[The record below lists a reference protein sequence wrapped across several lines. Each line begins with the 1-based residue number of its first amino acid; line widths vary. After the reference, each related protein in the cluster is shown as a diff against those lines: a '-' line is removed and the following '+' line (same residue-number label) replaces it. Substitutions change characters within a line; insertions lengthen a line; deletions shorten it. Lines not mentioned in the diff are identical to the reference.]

1 MMKLDFSIGI
11 GQRQG
16 LTLTVQ
22 VQQAIKLLQMTNLEV
37 NEYIEENFAVNP
49 FVELKDKI
57 SRDKTSVAANTKPD
71 ATSTAKTLEDA
82 PFGSEKQKTKTE
94 IENQFETG
102 DSFKTRSTV
111 SKEQT
116 DFDPIQLIK
125 SHDKSLY
132 VHCGDYIER
141 LSLTIQE
148 RFVAYKFLEE
158 LEPTG
163 WVGVTVKE
171 LASQTSVD
179 TDIVESVLETL
190 QMIEPAGLFSRTLA
204 ECLKLQA
211 DDADLL
217 DDTLESILDNLH
229 LLGSGKFDLLKRRCG
244 CSDEDLAENLKIIK
258 SFNPKPGL
266 QFSSEVIN
274 IREPDLKITKNDDG
288 WLVTL
293 NKSTLPS
300 VAIDKTYAKAVRKT
314 KMDAEQKEFI
324 KEKIAEANWLK
335 NALQKRNDTMLR
347 VGAEIAKRQTEF
359 LEKGPSH
366 LQPMVLR
373 DVAEAVEMHES
384 TISRVT
390 TGSLMETPQGTLE
403 LKSFFSVGLQL
414 NDDQSSQSSAAVKFK
429 IKKMIENEKPRNPI
443 SDDEIVETLK
453 AGGINVARRTVA
465 KYRKVQNIPA
475 SFMRKRQSTLAG
487 IL

>member
-1 MMKLDFSIGI
+1 MKLDFSINM

-16 LTLTVQ
+16 LTLTAQ

-49 FVELKDKI
+49 FVELNDKI
-57 SRDKTSVAANTKPD
+57 AREKNTSASD
-71 ATSTAKTLEDA
+71 ARTETLSTAKTLEDT
-82 PFGSEKQKTKTE
+82 PFGTEKQKTKTE

-102 DSFKTRSTV
+102 DSFKTKSTV
-111 SKEQT
+111 SKEQS
-116 DFDPIQLIK
+116 DFDPVQLLK

-132 VHCGDYIER
+132 VHCGDYIE
-141 LSLTIQE
+141 SLGFTQQE
-148 RFVAYKFLEE
+148 QIVAYKFLEG

-163 WVGVTVKE
+163 WVDVTAKNV
-171 LASQTSVD
+171 AIQTLVD
-179 TDIVESVLETL
+179 LNVVEDVLDTL
-190 QMIEPAGLFSRTLA
+190 QMIEPAGLFARTLA

-211 DDADLL
+211 KDKALL
-217 DDTLESILDNLH
+217 DETLENILDNLH

-244 CSDEDLAENLKIIK
+244 CNDEELAEKLRVIK
-258 SFNPKPGL
+258 SFDPKPGL
-266 QFSSEVIN
+266 QFSSEAIN
-274 IREPDLKITKNDDG
+274 IREPDLKITKKDDG

-300 VAIDKTYAKAVRKT
+300 VVIDKTYAKTVRKS

-347 VGAEIAKRQTEF
+347 VGAEIAKRQTAF
-359 LEKGPSH
+359 LEKGPSYI
-366 LQPMVLR
+366 QPMILR
-373 DVAEAVEMHES
+373 DVAEAVDMHES

-403 LKSFFSVGLQL
+403 LKSFFSVSLQL

-429 IKKMIENEKPRNPI
+429 IRKLIENEQPQSPI

-453 AGGINVARRTVA
+453 SSGINVARRTVA

-475 SFMRKRQSTLAG
+475 SFMRKRQNTLSG
-487 IL
+487 ML

>member
-1 MMKLDFSIGI
+1 MKLDFSIGL

-16 LTLTVQ
+16 LTLTAQ

-37 NEYIEENFAVNP
+37 NEYIEENFAINP

-57 SRDKTSVAANTKPD
+57 SQDTSVAPSAARAEN
-71 ATSTAKTLEDA
+71 TSTAKSLEDT
-82 PFGSEKQKTKTE
+82 PFGSEKPKPKTE

-102 DSFKTRSTV
+102 DSFKTKSTV
-111 SKEQT
+111 ARENT
-116 DFDPIQLIK
+116 DFNPTELIK
-125 SHDKSLY
+125 SHGKSLY

-141 LSLTIQE
+141 LSLSVQE
-148 RFVAYKFLEE
+148 RLIANRFLEE
-158 LEPTG
+158 LAPTG
-163 WVGVTVKE
+163 WIDVTVDE
-171 LASQTSVD
+171 IANQTASGRQV
-179 TDIVESVLETL
+179 VEGVLETL
-190 QMIEPAGLFSRTLA
+190 QMIEPAGLFARTLA
-204 ECLKLQA
+204 ECLRLQA
-211 DDADLL
+211 EDSNLL
-217 DDTLESILDNLH
+217 DDKLDSILGNLH
-229 LLGSGKFDLLKRRCG
+229 LLGSGKFDLLKRRCD
-244 CSDEDLAENLKIIK
+244 CTDEELSKNLKKIQ

-266 QFSSEVIN
+266 QFSAETIN
-274 IREPDLKITKNDDG
+274 IRAPDLKITKNNDG

-293 NKSTLPS
+293 NNSTLPS
-300 VAIDKTYAKAVRKT
+300 IVIDKAYAKIVRKT
-314 KMDAEQKEFI
+314 KMNTEQKDFI

-359 LEKGPSH
+359 LEKGPNY

-403 LKSFFSVGLQL
+403 LKAFFSVSLQL
-414 NDDQSSQSSAAVKFK
+414 NDDNSSQSSAAVKFK
-429 IKKMIENEKPRNPI
+429 IKQIIENENSQNPI
-443 SDDEIVETLK
+443 SDDEIVEILK
-453 AGGINVARRTVA
+453 TTGINVARRTVA
-465 KYRKVQNIPA
+465 KYRKIQNIPA

-487 IL
+487 RL

>member
-1 MMKLDFSIGI
+1 MKLDFSISM

-16 LTLTVQ
+16 LMLTAQ

-49 FVELKDKI
+49 FVELNDKI
-57 SRDKTSVAANTKPD
+57 AREKKPSASD
-71 ATSTAKTLEDA
+71 ARAETLSTAKALEDT
-82 PFGSEKQKTKTE
+82 PFGTEKQKTKTE

-102 DSFKTRSTV
+102 DSFKTKSTV
-111 SKEQT
+111 SKEQS
-116 DFDPIQLIK
+116 DFDPVQLLK

-132 VHCGDYIER
+132 VYCGDYIE
-141 LSLTIQE
+141 SLGFTQQE
-148 RFVAYKFLEE
+148 QIVAYKFLEE

-163 WVGVTVKE
+163 WVDVTAKNV
-171 LASQTSVD
+171 AIQTSVD
-179 TDIVESVLETL
+179 LNVVEDVLDTL
-190 QMIEPAGLFSRTLA
+190 QMIEPAGLFARTLA

-211 DDADLL
+211 KDKALL
-217 DDTLESILDNLH
+217 DEMLESILDNLH

-244 CSDEDLAENLKIIK
+244 CNDEELAEKLRVIK
-258 SFNPKPGL
+258 SFDPKPGL
-266 QFSSEVIN
+266 QFSSEAIN
-274 IREPDLKITKNDDG
+274 IREPDLKITKRDDG

-300 VAIDKTYAKAVRKT
+300 VIIDKTYAKIVKKS

-347 VGAEIAKRQTEF
+347 VGAEIAKRQTAF
-359 LEKGPSH
+359 LEKGPSYI
-366 LQPMVLR
+366 QPMILR
-373 DVAEAVEMHES
+373 DVAEAVDMHES

-403 LKSFFSVGLQL
+403 LKSFFSVSLQL

-429 IKKMIENEKPRNPI
+429 IRKLIENEQPRSPI

-453 AGGINVARRTVA
+453 SSGINVARRTVA

-475 SFMRKRQSTLAG
+475 SFMRKRQNTLSG
-487 IL
+487 ML

>member
-1 MMKLDFSIGI
+1 MKLDFSINM

-16 LTLTVQ
+16 LTLTAQ

-49 FVELKDKI
+49 FVELNDKI
-57 SRDKTSVAANTKPD
+57 AREKKPSASD
-71 ATSTAKTLEDA
+71 ARAETLSTAKALEDT
-82 PFGSEKQKTKTE
+82 PFGTEKQKTKTE

-102 DSFKTRSTV
+102 DSFKTKSTV
-111 SKEQT
+111 SKEQS
-116 DFDPIQLIK
+116 DFDPVQLLK

-132 VHCGDYIER
+132 VYCGDYIE
-141 LSLTIQE
+141 SLGFTQQE
-148 RFVAYKFLEE
+148 QIVAYKFLEE

-163 WVGVTVKE
+163 WVDVTAKNV
-171 LASQTSVD
+171 AIQTLVD
-179 TDIVESVLETL
+179 LNVVEDVLDTL
-190 QMIEPAGLFSRTLA
+190 QMIEPAGLFARTLA

-211 DDADLL
+211 KDKALL
-217 DDTLESILDNLH
+217 DEMLESILDNLH

-244 CSDEDLAENLKIIK
+244 CNDEELAEKLRVIK
-258 SFNPKPGL
+258 SFDPKPGL
-266 QFSSEVIN
+266 QFSSEAIN
-274 IREPDLKITKNDDG
+274 IREPDLKITKKDDG

-300 VAIDKTYAKAVRKT
+300 VIIDKTYAKTVRKS

-347 VGAEIAKRQTEF
+347 VGAEIAKRQTAF
-359 LEKGPSH
+359 LEKGPSYI
-366 LQPMVLR
+366 QPMILR
-373 DVAEAVEMHES
+373 DVAEAVDMHES

-403 LKSFFSVGLQL
+403 LKSFFSVSLQL

-429 IKKMIENEKPRNPI
+429 IRKLIENEQPQSPI

-453 AGGINVARRTVA
+453 SSGINVARRTVA

-475 SFMRKRQSTLAG
+475 SFMRKRQNTLSG
-487 IL
+487 ML

>member
-1 MMKLDFSIGI
+1 MKLDFSINM

-16 LTLTVQ
+16 LTLTAQ

-49 FVELKDKI
+49 FVELNDKI
-57 SRDKTSVAANTKPD
+57 AREKNSSASD
-71 ATSTAKTLEDA
+71 ARTETLSTAKTLEDT
-82 PFGSEKQKTKTE
+82 PFGTEKQKTKTE

-102 DSFKTRSTV
+102 DSFKTKSTV
-111 SKEQT
+111 SKEQS
-116 DFDPIQLIK
+116 DFDPVQLLK

-132 VHCGDYIER
+132 VHCGDYIE
-141 LSLTIQE
+141 SLGFTQQE
-148 RFVAYKFLEE
+148 QIVAYKFLEG

-163 WVGVTVKE
+163 WVDVTAKNV
-171 LASQTSVD
+171 AIQTLVD
-179 TDIVESVLETL
+179 LNVVEDVLDTL
-190 QMIEPAGLFSRTLA
+190 QMIEPAGLFARTLA

-211 DDADLL
+211 KDKALL
-217 DDTLESILDNLH
+217 DETLENILDNLH

-244 CSDEDLAENLKIIK
+244 CNDEELAEKLRVIK
-258 SFNPKPGL
+258 SFDPKPGL
-266 QFSSEVIN
+266 QFSSEAIN
-274 IREPDLKITKNDDG
+274 IREPDLKITKKDDG

-300 VAIDKTYAKAVRKT
+300 VVIDKTYAKTVRKS

-347 VGAEIAKRQTEF
+347 VGAEIAKRQTAF
-359 LEKGPSH
+359 LEKGPSYI
-366 LQPMVLR
+366 QPMILR
-373 DVAEAVEMHES
+373 DVAEAVDMHES

-403 LKSFFSVGLQL
+403 LKSFFSVSLQL

-429 IKKMIENEKPRNPI
+429 IRKLIENEQPQSPI
-443 SDDEIVETLK
+443 SDDEIVEALK
-453 AGGINVARRTVA
+453 SSGINVARRTVA

-475 SFMRKRQSTLAG
+475 SFMRKRQNTLSG
-487 IL
+487 ML

>member
-1 MMKLDFSIGI
+1 MKLDFSINM

-16 LTLTVQ
+16 LTLTAQ

-49 FVELKDKI
+49 FVELNDKI
-57 SRDKTSVAANTKPD
+57 AREKNSSASD
-71 ATSTAKTLEDA
+71 ARAETLSTAKALEDK
-82 PFGSEKQKTKTE
+82 PFGTEKQKTKTE

-102 DSFKTRSTV
+102 DSFKTKSTV
-111 SKEQT
+111 SKEQS
-116 DFDPIQLIK
+116 DFDPVQLLK

-132 VHCGDYIER
+132 VHCGDYIE
-141 LSLTIQE
+141 SLGFTQQE
-148 RFVAYKFLEE
+148 QIVAYKFLEE

-163 WVGVTVKE
+163 WVDVTAKNV
-171 LASQTSVD
+171 ASQTLVD
-179 TDIVESVLETL
+179 LNVVEDVLDTL
-190 QMIEPAGLFSRTLA
+190 QTIEPAGLFARTLA
-204 ECLKLQA
+204 ECLTLQA
-211 DDADLL
+211 KDKALL
-217 DDTLESILDNLH
+217 DETLENILDNLH

-244 CSDEDLAENLKIIK
+244 CSDAELAEKLRVIK
-258 SFNPKPGL
+258 SFDPKPGL
-266 QFSSEVIN
+266 QFSSEAIN
-274 IREPDLKITKNDDG
+274 IREPDLKITKKDDG

-300 VAIDKTYAKAVRKT
+300 VVIDKTYAKTVRKS

-347 VGAEIAKRQTEF
+347 VGAEIAKRQTAF
-359 LEKGPSH
+359 LEKGPSYI
-366 LQPMVLR
+366 QPMILR
-373 DVAEAVEMHES
+373 DVAEAVDMHES

-403 LKSFFSVGLQL
+403 LKAFFSVSLQL

-429 IKKMIENEKPRNPI
+429 IRKLIDNEQPQSPI

-453 AGGINVARRTVA
+453 SSGINVARRTVA

-475 SFMRKRQSTLAG
+475 SFMRKRQNTLSG
-487 IL
+487 ML

>member
-1 MMKLDFSIGI
+1 MKLDFSINM

-16 LTLTVQ
+16 LTLTAQ

-49 FVELKDKI
+49 FVELNDKI
-57 SRDKTSVAANTKPD
+57 AREKKPSASD
-71 ATSTAKTLEDA
+71 ARAETLSTAKALEDT
-82 PFGSEKQKTKTE
+82 PFGTEKQKTKTE

-102 DSFKTRSTV
+102 DSFKTKSTV
-111 SKEQT
+111 SKEQS
-116 DFDPIQLIK
+116 DFDPVQLLK

-132 VHCGDYIER
+132 VHCGDYIE
-141 LSLTIQE
+141 SLGFTQQE
-148 RFVAYKFLEE
+148 QIVAYKFLEE

-163 WVGVTVKE
+163 WVDVTAKNV
-171 LASQTSVD
+171 AIQTLVD
-179 TDIVESVLETL
+179 LNVVEDVLDTL
-190 QMIEPAGLFSRTLA
+190 QMIEPAGLFARTLA

-211 DDADLL
+211 KDKALL
-217 DDTLESILDNLH
+217 DEMLESILDNLH

-244 CSDEDLAENLKIIK
+244 CNDEELAEKLRVIK
-258 SFNPKPGL
+258 SFDPKPGL
-266 QFSSEVIN
+266 QFSSEAIN
-274 IREPDLKITKNDDG
+274 IREPDLKITKKDDG

-300 VAIDKTYAKAVRKT
+300 VIIDKTYAKTVRKS

-347 VGAEIAKRQTEF
+347 VGAEIAKRQTAF
-359 LEKGPSH
+359 LEKGPSYI
-366 LQPMVLR
+366 QPMILR
-373 DVAEAVEMHES
+373 DVAEAVDMHES

-390 TGSLMETPQGTLE
+390 TGSLMETPQCTLE
-403 LKSFFSVGLQL
+403 LKSFFSVSLQL

-429 IKKMIENEKPRNPI
+429 IRKLIENEQPQSPI

-453 AGGINVARRTVA
+453 SSGINVARRTVA

-475 SFMRKRQSTLAG
+475 SFMRKRQNTLSG
-487 IL
+487 ML

>member
-1 MMKLDFSIGI
+1 MKLDFSIGI

-57 SRDKTSVAANTKPD
+57 SRDKTSDAANSKLD
-71 ATSTAKTLEDA
+71 ATSTAKTLDDA

-148 RFVAYKFLEE
+148 RLVAYKFLEE

-211 DDADLL
+211 EDADLL

-300 VAIDKTYAKAVRKT
+300 VVIDKKYAKAVRKT

-487 IL
+487 ML

>member
-1 MMKLDFSIGI
+1 MKLDFSIGI

-148 RFVAYKFLEE
+148 RLVAYKFLEE

-211 DDADLL
+211 EDADLL

-300 VAIDKTYAKAVRKT
+300 VVIDKTYAKAVRKT

-429 IKKMIENEKPRNPI
+429 IKKMIENEKPQNPI

>member
-1 MMKLDFSIGI
+1 MKLDFSINM

-16 LTLTVQ
+16 LTLTAQ

-49 FVELKDKI
+49 FVELNDKI
-57 SRDKTSVAANTKPD
+57 AREKKPSASD
-71 ATSTAKTLEDA
+71 ARAETLSTAKALEDT
-82 PFGSEKQKTKTE
+82 PFGTEKQKTKTE

-102 DSFKTRSTV
+102 DSFKTKSTV
-111 SKEQT
+111 SKEQS
-116 DFDPIQLIK
+116 DFDPVQLLK

-132 VHCGDYIER
+132 VYCGDYIE
-141 LSLTIQE
+141 SLGFTQQE
-148 RFVAYKFLEE
+148 QIVAYKFLEE

-163 WVGVTVKE
+163 WVDVTAKNV
-171 LASQTSVD
+171 AIQTLVD
-179 TDIVESVLETL
+179 LNVVEDVLDTL
-190 QMIEPAGLFSRTLA
+190 QMIEPAGLFARTLA

-211 DDADLL
+211 KDKALL
-217 DDTLESILDNLH
+217 DEMLESILDNLH

-244 CSDEDLAENLKIIK
+244 CNDEELAEKLRVIK
-258 SFNPKPGL
+258 SFDPKPGL
-266 QFSSEVIN
+266 QFSSEAIN
-274 IREPDLKITKNDDG
+274 IREPDLKITKKDDG

-300 VAIDKTYAKAVRKT
+300 VVIDKTYAKTVRKS

-347 VGAEIAKRQTEF
+347 VGAEIAKRQTAF
-359 LEKGPSH
+359 LEKGPSYI
-366 LQPMVLR
+366 QPMILR
-373 DVAEAVEMHES
+373 DVAEAVDMHES

-403 LKSFFSVGLQL
+403 LKSFFSVSLQL

-429 IKKMIENEKPRNPI
+429 IRKLIENEQPQSPI
-443 SDDEIVETLK
+443 SDYEIVETLK
-453 AGGINVARRTVA
+453 SSGINVARRTVA

-475 SFMRKRQSTLAG
+475 SFMRKRQNTLSG
-487 IL
+487 ML

>member
-1 MMKLDFSIGI
+1 MKLDFSINM

-16 LTLTVQ
+16 LTLTAQ

-49 FVELKDKI
+49 FVELNDKI
-57 SRDKTSVAANTKPD
+57 AREKNSSASD
-71 ATSTAKTLEDA
+71 ARAETLSTAKTLEDT
-82 PFGSEKQKTKTE
+82 PFGTEKQKTKTE

-102 DSFKTRSTV
+102 DSFKTKSTV
-111 SKEQT
+111 SKEQS
-116 DFDPIQLIK
+116 DFDPVQLLK

-132 VHCGDYIER
+132 VHCGDYIE
-141 LSLTIQE
+141 SLGFTQQE
-148 RFVAYKFLEE
+148 QIVAYKFLEE

-163 WVGVTVKE
+163 WVDVTAKNV
-171 LASQTSVD
+171 AIQTLVD
-179 TDIVESVLETL
+179 LNVVEDVLDTL
-190 QMIEPAGLFSRTLA
+190 QMIEPAGLFARTLA

-211 DDADLL
+211 KDKALL
-217 DDTLESILDNLH
+217 DETLENILDNLH

-244 CSDEDLAENLKIIK
+244 CNDEELAEKLRVIK
-258 SFNPKPGL
+258 SFDPKPGL
-266 QFSSEVIN
+266 QFSSEAIN
-274 IREPDLKITKNDDG
+274 IREPDLKITKKDDG

-300 VAIDKTYAKAVRKT
+300 VVIDKTYAKTVRKS

-347 VGAEIAKRQTEF
+347 VGAEIAKRQTAF
-359 LEKGPSH
+359 LEKGPSYI
-366 LQPMVLR
+366 QPMILR
-373 DVAEAVEMHES
+373 DVAEAVDMHES

-403 LKSFFSVGLQL
+403 LKSFFSVSLQL

-429 IKKMIENEKPRNPI
+429 IRKLIENEQPQSPI

-453 AGGINVARRTVA
+453 SSGINVARRTVA

-475 SFMRKRQSTLAG
+475 SFMRKRQNTLSG
-487 IL
+487 ML

>member
-1 MMKLDFSIGI
+1 MKLDFSINM

-16 LTLTVQ
+16 LTLTAQ

-49 FVELKDKI
+49 FVELNDKI
-57 SRDKTSVAANTKPD
+57 AREKNSSASD
-71 ATSTAKTLEDA
+71 ARTETLSTAKTLEDT
-82 PFGSEKQKTKTE
+82 PFGTEKQKTKTE

-102 DSFKTRSTV
+102 DSFKTKSTV
-111 SKEQT
+111 SKEQS
-116 DFDPIQLIK
+116 DFDPVQLLK

-132 VHCGDYIER
+132 VYCGDYIES
-141 LSLTIQE
+141 LSFTQQE
-148 RFVAYKFLEE
+148 QIVAYKFLEE

-163 WVGVTVKE
+163 WVDVTAKNVAIQTLVDLNVVEGV
-171 LASQTSVD
+171 LD
-179 TDIVESVLETL
+179 TL
-190 QMIEPAGLFSRTLA
+190 QMIEPAGLFARTLA

-211 DDADLL
+211 KDKALL
-217 DDTLESILDNLH
+217 DETLENILDNLH

-244 CSDEDLAENLKIIK
+244 CNDEELAEKLRVIK
-258 SFNPKPGL
+258 SFDPKPGL
-266 QFSSEVIN
+266 QFSSEAIN
-274 IREPDLKITKNDDG
+274 IREPDLKITKKDDG

-300 VAIDKTYAKAVRKT
+300 VVIDKTYAKTVRKS

-347 VGAEIAKRQTEF
+347 VGAEIAKRQTAF
-359 LEKGPSH
+359 LEKGPSYI
-366 LQPMVLR
+366 QPMILR
-373 DVAEAVEMHES
+373 DVAEAVDMHES

-403 LKSFFSVGLQL
+403 LKSFFSVSLQL

-429 IKKMIENEKPRNPI
+429 IRKLIDNEQPQSPI

-453 AGGINVARRTVA
+453 SSGINVARRTVA

-475 SFMRKRQSTLAG
+475 SFMRKRQNTLSG
-487 IL
+487 ML

>member
-1 MMKLDFSIGI
+1 MKLDFSIGI

-37 NEYIEENFAVNP
+37 NEYIEENFAINP
-49 FVELKDKI
+49 FVELKGKI
-57 SRDKTSVAANTKPD
+57 SRDKTSDAANTKPD

-148 RFVAYKFLEE
+148 RLVAYKFLEE

-274 IREPDLKITKNDDG
+274 IREPDLKITKSDDG

-475 SFMRKRQSTLAG
+475 SFMRRRQSTLAG

>member
-1 MMKLDFSIGI
+1 MKLDFSINM

-16 LTLTVQ
+16 LTLTAQ

-49 FVELKDKI
+49 FVELNDKI
-57 SRDKTSVAANTKPD
+57 AREKNSSASD
-71 ATSTAKTLEDA
+71 ARTETLSTAKTLEDT
-82 PFGSEKQKTKTE
+82 PFGTEKQKTKTE

-102 DSFKTRSTV
+102 DSFKTKSTV
-111 SKEQT
+111 SKEQS
-116 DFDPIQLIK
+116 DFDPVQLLK

-132 VHCGDYIER
+132 VHCGDYIE
-141 LSLTIQE
+141 SLGFTQQE
-148 RFVAYKFLEE
+148 QIVAYKFLEE

-163 WVGVTVKE
+163 WVDVTAKNV
-171 LASQTSVD
+171 AIQTLVD
-179 TDIVESVLETL
+179 LNVVEDVLDTL
-190 QMIEPAGLFSRTLA
+190 QMIEPAGLFARTLA

-211 DDADLL
+211 KDKALL
-217 DDTLESILDNLH
+217 DETLENILDNLH

-244 CSDEDLAENLKIIK
+244 CNDEELAEKLRVIK
-258 SFNPKPGL
+258 SFDPKPGL
-266 QFSSEVIN
+266 QFSSEAIN
-274 IREPDLKITKNDDG
+274 IREPDLKITKKDDG

-300 VAIDKTYAKAVRKT
+300 VVIDKTYAKTVRKS

-347 VGAEIAKRQTEF
+347 VGAEIAKRQTAF
-359 LEKGPSH
+359 LEKGPSYI
-366 LQPMVLR
+366 QPMILR
-373 DVAEAVEMHES
+373 DVAEAVDMHES

-403 LKSFFSVGLQL
+403 LKSFFSVSLAL
-414 NDDQSSQSSAAVKFK
+414 NDDQSSQSSAAVK
-429 IKKMIENEKPRNPI
+429 I
-443 SDDEIVETLK
+443 
-453 AGGINVARRTVA
+453 
-465 KYRKVQNIPA
+465 QN
-475 SFMRKRQSTLAG
+475 
-487 IL
+487 

>member
-1 MMKLDFSIGI
+1 MKLDFSIGI

-16 LTLTVQ
+16 LTLTAQ

-37 NEYIEENFAVNP
+37 NEYIDENFGVNP
-49 FVELKDKI
+49 FIELTDAI
-57 SRDKTSVAANTKPD
+57 SRDKVSDAANTKPD
-71 ATSTAKTLEDA
+71 ASSTAQSLEEA

-102 DSFKTRSTV
+102 DSFKTKSTV

-141 LSLTIQE
+141 LSLTLKE
-148 RFVAYKFLEE
+148 RLVAYKFLEE

-163 WVGVTVKE
+163 WISTTVKDVGD
-171 LASQTSVD
+171 QTSVD
-179 TDIVESVLETL
+179 THIVESVLETL

-211 DDADLL
+211 EDAVLL
-217 DDTLESILDNLH
+217 DDTLASILDNLH
-229 LLGSGKFDLLKRRCG
+229 LLGGGKFDLLKRRCG
-244 CSDEDLAENLKIIK
+244 CSDEELSKKLKIIK

-266 QFSSEVIN
+266 QFSSETIN

-300 VAIDKTYAKAVRKT
+300 VLIDKTYAKTVRKT
-314 KMDAEQKEFI
+314 KMDTEQKEFI

-359 LEKGPSH
+359 LEKGPNY
-366 LQPMVLR
+366 LQPMILR
-373 DVAEAVEMHES
+373 DVAEAVELHES

-414 NDDQSSQSSAAVKFK
+414 NDDQSSQSSAAVKFR
-429 IKKMIENEKPRNPI
+429 IKKLIETEKSQNPI

-487 IL
+487 ML

>member
-1 MMKLDFSIGI
+1 MKLDFSIGI

-16 LTLTVQ
+16 LTLTAQ

-37 NEYIEENFAVNP
+37 NEYIDENFAVNP
-49 FVELKDKI
+49 FVELTDAI
-57 SRDKTSVAANTKPD
+57 SRDKVSDTANTKPD
-71 ATSTAKTLEDA
+71 ASSTAQSLEEA

-102 DSFKTRSTV
+102 DSFKTKSTV

-141 LSLTIQE
+141 LSLTLKE
-148 RFVAYKFLEE
+148 RLVAYKFLEE

-163 WVGVTVKE
+163 WISTTVKDVGD
-171 LASQTSVD
+171 QTLVD
-179 TDIVESVLETL
+179 THIVESVLETL

-211 DDADLL
+211 EDAVLL
-217 DDTLESILDNLH
+217 DDTLASILDNLH
-229 LLGSGKFDLLKRRCG
+229 LLGGGKFDLLKRRCG
-244 CSDEDLAENLKIIK
+244 CSDEELSKKLKIIK

-266 QFSSEVIN
+266 QFSSETIN

-300 VAIDKTYAKAVRKT
+300 VLIDKTYAKTVRKT
-314 KMDAEQKEFI
+314 KMDTEQKEFI

-359 LEKGPSH
+359 LEKGPNY
-366 LQPMVLR
+366 LQPMILR
-373 DVAEAVEMHES
+373 DVAEAVELHES

-414 NDDQSSQSSAAVKFK
+414 NDDQSSQSSAAVKFR
-429 IKKMIENEKPRNPI
+429 IKKLIETEKSQNPI

-487 IL
+487 ML

>member
-1 MMKLDFSIGI
+1 MKLDFSINM

-16 LTLTVQ
+16 LTLTAQ

-49 FVELKDKI
+49 FVELNDKI
-57 SRDKTSVAANTKPD
+57 DREKKSSASD
-71 ATSTAKTLEDA
+71 ARAETLSTAKALEDT
-82 PFGSEKQKTKTE
+82 PFGTEKQKTKTE

-102 DSFKTRSTV
+102 DSFKTKSTV
-111 SKEQT
+111 SKEQS
-116 DFDPIQLIK
+116 DFDPVQLLK

-132 VHCGDYIER
+132 VYCGDYIE
-141 LSLTIQE
+141 SVGFTQQE
-148 RFVAYKFLEE
+148 QIVAYKFLEE

-163 WVGVTVKE
+163 WVDVTAKNV
-171 LASQTSVD
+171 ANQTSVD
-179 TDIVESVLETL
+179 LNVVEGVLDTL
-190 QMIEPAGLFSRTLA
+190 QTIEPAGLFARTLA
-204 ECLKLQA
+204 ECLTLQA
-211 DDADLL
+211 KDKALL
-217 DDTLESILDNLH
+217 DETLENILNNLH

-244 CSDEDLAENLKIIK
+244 CSDAELAEKLRVIK
-258 SFNPKPGL
+258 SFDPKPGL
-266 QFSSEVIN
+266 QFSSEAIN
-274 IREPDLKITKNDDG
+274 IREPDLKITKKDDG

-300 VAIDKTYAKAVRKT
+300 VVIDKTYAKTVRKS

-347 VGAEIAKRQTEF
+347 VGAEIAKRQTAF
-359 LEKGPSH
+359 LEKGQSYI
-366 LQPMVLR
+366 QPMILR
-373 DVAEAVEMHES
+373 DVAEAVDMHES

-403 LKSFFSVGLQL
+403 LKAFFSVSLQP

-429 IKKMIENEKPRNPI
+429 IRKLIDNEQPQSPI

-453 AGGINVARRTVA
+453 SSGINVARRTVA

-475 SFMRKRQSTLAG
+475 SFMRKRQNTLSG
-487 IL
+487 ML

>member
-1 MMKLDFSIGI
+1 MKLDFSISI

-16 LTLTVQ
+16 LRLTAQ

-37 NEYIEENFAVNP
+37 NEYIEDTFTVNP
-49 FVELKDKI
+49 FIELNDKNTLEKN
-57 SRDKTSVAANTKPD
+57 SRAND
-71 ATSTAKTLEDA
+71 AHTETLSITKTLEEK
-82 PFGSEKQKTKTE
+82 PFGTEKQKTKTE

-102 DSFKTRSTV
+102 DSFKTKSTV
-111 SKEQT
+111 SREQT
-116 DFDPIQLIK
+116 DFDPVQLLK

-132 VHCGDYIER
+132 VHCGDYIA
-141 LSLTIQE
+141 SLDFTQQE
-148 RFVAYKFLEE
+148 QIVAYKFLEE

-163 WVGVTVKE
+163 WVGVTAKNV
-171 LASQTSVD
+171 ADQTSVD
-179 TDIVESVLETL
+179 LKVAENVLEKL
-190 QMIEPAGLFSRTLA
+190 QMIEPAGLFAGTLA

-211 DDADLL
+211 KDRTML
-217 DDTLESILDNLH
+217 DQTLENILDNLH

-244 CSDEDLAENLKIIK
+244 CCDLELAEKLKIIK
-258 SFNPKPGL
+258 SFDPKPGL
-266 QFSSEVIN
+266 QFSSEAIN
-274 IREPDLKITKNDDG
+274 IREPDLKITKKDDG

-293 NKSTLPS
+293 NRSTLPS
-300 VAIDKTYAKAVRKT
+300 ISINKTYAKTVRKS
-314 KMDAEQKEFI
+314 KMDDEQKEFI

-347 VGAEIAKRQTEF
+347 VGAEIAKRQTAF
-359 LEKGPSH
+359 LEKGPNYI
-366 LQPMVLR
+366 QPMILR
-373 DVAEAVEMHES
+373 DVADAVDLHES

-403 LKSFFSVGLQL
+403 LKSFFSVSLAL
-414 NDDQSSQSSAAVKFK
+414 NDDQTIQSSAAVKFK
-429 IKKMIENEKPRNPI
+429 IKKLIESEQPQNPI

-453 AGGINVARRTVA
+453 SNGINVARRTVA

-475 SFMRKRQSTLAG
+475 SFMRKRQSKLSG

>member
-1 MMKLDFSIGI
+1 MKLDFNIGI

-37 NEYIEENFAVNP
+37 NEYIEENFSVNP
-49 FVELKDKI
+49 FVELTDQI
-57 SRDKTSVAANTKPD
+57 SRDKASSSPDTKPD
-71 ATSTAKTLEDA
+71 TASTAKTLEES
-82 PFGSEKQKTKTE
+82 PFASEAKKTKTE

-102 DSFKTRSTV
+102 ESFKTKSTV

-125 SHDKSLY
+125 AHEKSLY
-132 VHCGDYIER
+132 VHCGDYIDR
-141 LSLTIQE
+141 LNLSLQQRI
-148 RFVAYKFLEE
+148 VAYKFLDE

-163 WVGVTVKE
+163 WISTTVKDI
-171 LASQTSVD
+171 ARQTSVD
-179 TDIVESVLETL
+179 VDIVEGVLDTL

-204 ECLKLQA
+204 ECLRLQA
-211 DDADLL
+211 ADAGFL
-217 DDTLESILDNLH
+217 DGTLGNILGNLH

-244 CSDEDLAENLKIIK
+244 CSDEELSENLKIIK
-258 SFNPKPGL
+258 SLNPKPGL
-266 QFSSEVIN
+266 QFSSEAIN
-274 IREPDLKITKNDDG
+274 IREPDLKITKSDGG

-300 VAIDKTYAKAVRKT
+300 VVIDKGYAKTVRKT
-314 KMDAEQKEFI
+314 KMDVEQKEFI

-359 LEKGPSH
+359 LENGPSFI
-366 LQPMVLR
+366 QPMVLR

-403 LKSFFSVGLQL
+403 LKSFFSVSLKL

-429 IKKMIENEKPRNPI
+429 IKKMIEGERPQSPI

-487 IL
+487 ML

>member
-1 MMKLDFSIGI
+1 MKLDFSINM

-16 LTLTVQ
+16 LTLTAQ

-37 NEYIEENFAVNP
+37 NEYIEDNFAINP
-49 FVELKDKI
+49 FVELNDKI
-57 SRDKTSVAANTKPD
+57 AREKKPSASD
-71 ATSTAKTLEDA
+71 ARAETLSTAKALEDT
-82 PFGSEKQKTKTE
+82 PFGTEKQKTKTE

-102 DSFKTRSTV
+102 DSFKTKSTV
-111 SKEQT
+111 SKEQS
-116 DFDPIQLIK
+116 DFDPVQLLK

-132 VHCGDYIER
+132 VYCGDYIE
-141 LSLTIQE
+141 SLGFTQQE
-148 RFVAYKFLEE
+148 QIVAYKFLEE

-163 WVGVTVKE
+163 WVDVTAKNV
-171 LASQTSVD
+171 AIQTSVD
-179 TDIVESVLETL
+179 LNVVEDVLDTL
-190 QMIEPAGLFSRTLA
+190 QMIEPAGLFARTLA

-211 DDADLL
+211 KDKALL
-217 DDTLESILDNLH
+217 DEMLESILDNLH

-244 CSDEDLAENLKIIK
+244 CNDEELAEKLRVIK
-258 SFNPKPGL
+258 SFDPKPGL
-266 QFSSEVIN
+266 QFSSEAIN
-274 IREPDLKITKNDDG
+274 IREPDLKITKRDDG

-300 VAIDKTYAKAVRKT
+300 VIIDKTYAKIVKKS

-347 VGAEIAKRQTEF
+347 VGAEIAKRQTAF
-359 LEKGPSH
+359 LEKGPSYI
-366 LQPMVLR
+366 QPMILR
-373 DVAEAVEMHES
+373 DVAEAVDMHES

-403 LKSFFSVGLQL
+403 LKSFFSVSLQL

-429 IKKMIENEKPRNPI
+429 IRKLIENEQPRSPI

-453 AGGINVARRTVA
+453 SSGINVARRTVA

-475 SFMRKRQSTLAG
+475 SFMRKRQNTLSG
-487 IL
+487 ML

>member
-1 MMKLDFSIGI
+1 MKLDFSIGI

-16 LTLTVQ
+16 LTLTAQ

-37 NEYIEENFAVNP
+37 NEYIDENFGVNP
-49 FVELKDKI
+49 FVELTDAI
-57 SRDKTSVAANTKPD
+57 SRDKVSDAANTKPD
-71 ATSTAKTLEDA
+71 ASSTAQSLEEA

-102 DSFKTRSTV
+102 DSFKTKSTV

-141 LSLTIQE
+141 LSLTLKE
-148 RFVAYKFLEE
+148 RLVAYKFLEE

-163 WVGVTVKE
+163 WISTTVKDVGD
-171 LASQTSVD
+171 QTLVD
-179 TDIVESVLETL
+179 THIVESVLETL

-211 DDADLL
+211 EDAVLL
-217 DDTLESILDNLH
+217 DDTLASILDNLH
-229 LLGSGKFDLLKRRCG
+229 LLGGGKFDLLKRRCG
-244 CSDEDLAENLKIIK
+244 CSDEELSKKLKIIK

-266 QFSSEVIN
+266 QFSSETIN

-300 VAIDKTYAKAVRKT
+300 VLIDKTYAKTVRKT
-314 KMDAEQKEFI
+314 KMDTEQKEFI

-359 LEKGPSH
+359 LEKGPNY
-366 LQPMVLR
+366 LQPMILR
-373 DVAEAVEMHES
+373 DVAEAVELHES

-414 NDDQSSQSSAAVKFK
+414 NDDQSSQSSAAVKFR
-429 IKKMIENEKPRNPI
+429 IKKLIETEKSQNPI

-487 IL
+487 ML

>member
-1 MMKLDFSIGI
+1 M

-16 LTLTVQ
+16 LTLTAQ

-49 FVELKDKI
+49 FVELNDKI
-57 SRDKTSVAANTKPD
+57 AREKKPSASD
-71 ATSTAKTLEDA
+71 ARAETLSTAKALEDT
-82 PFGSEKQKTKTE
+82 PFGTEKQKTKTE

-102 DSFKTRSTV
+102 DSFKTKSTV
-111 SKEQT
+111 SKEQS
-116 DFDPIQLIK
+116 DFDPVQLLK

-132 VHCGDYIER
+132 VYCGDYIE
-141 LSLTIQE
+141 SLGFTQQE
-148 RFVAYKFLEE
+148 QIVAYKFLEE

-163 WVGVTVKE
+163 WVDVTAKNV
-171 LASQTSVD
+171 AIQTLVD
-179 TDIVESVLETL
+179 LNVVEDVLDTL
-190 QMIEPAGLFSRTLA
+190 QMIEPAGLFARTLA

-211 DDADLL
+211 KDKVLL
-217 DDTLESILDNLH
+217 DEMLESILDNLH

-244 CSDEDLAENLKIIK
+244 CNDEELAEKLRVIK
-258 SFNPKPGL
+258 SFDPKPGL
-266 QFSSEVIN
+266 QFSSEAIN
-274 IREPDLKITKNDDG
+274 IREPDLKITKKDDG

-300 VAIDKTYAKAVRKT
+300 VVIDKTYAKTVRKS

-347 VGAEIAKRQTEF
+347 VGAEIAKRQTAF
-359 LEKGPSH
+359 LEKGPSYI
-366 LQPMVLR
+366 QPMILR
-373 DVAEAVEMHES
+373 DVAEAVDMHES

-403 LKSFFSVGLQL
+403 LKSFFSVSLQL

-429 IKKMIENEKPRNPI
+429 IRKLIENEQPQSPI

-453 AGGINVARRTVA
+453 SSGINVARRTVA

-475 SFMRKRQSTLAG
+475 SFMRKRQNTLSG
-487 IL
+487 ML

>member
-1 MMKLDFSIGI
+1 MKLDFSINM

-16 LTLTVQ
+16 LTLTAQ

-49 FVELKDKI
+49 FVELNDKI
-57 SRDKTSVAANTKPD
+57 AREKNSSASDAKTETL
-71 ATSTAKTLEDA
+71 STAKTLEDT
-82 PFGSEKQKTKTE
+82 PFGTEKQKTKTE

-102 DSFKTRSTV
+102 DSFKTKSTV
-111 SKEQT
+111 SKEQS
-116 DFDPIQLIK
+116 DFDPVQLLK

-132 VHCGDYIER
+132 VHCGDYIE
-141 LSLTIQE
+141 SLGFTQQE
-148 RFVAYKFLEE
+148 QIVAYKFLEE

-163 WVGVTVKE
+163 WVDVTAKNV
-171 LASQTSVD
+171 AIQTLVD
-179 TDIVESVLETL
+179 LNVVEDVLDTL
-190 QMIEPAGLFSRTLA
+190 QMIEPAGLFARTLA

-211 DDADLL
+211 KDKALL
-217 DDTLESILDNLH
+217 DEMLESILDNLH

-244 CSDEDLAENLKIIK
+244 CNDEELAEKLRVIK
-258 SFNPKPGL
+258 SFDPKPGL
-266 QFSSEVIN
+266 QFSSEAIN
-274 IREPDLKITKNDDG
+274 IREPDLKITKKDDG

-300 VAIDKTYAKAVRKT
+300 VIIDKTYAKTVRKS

-347 VGAEIAKRQTEF
+347 VGAEIAKRQTAF
-359 LEKGPSH
+359 LEKGPSYI
-366 LQPMVLR
+366 QPMILR
-373 DVAEAVEMHES
+373 DVAEAVDMHES

-403 LKSFFSVGLQL
+403 LKSFFSVSLQL

-429 IKKMIENEKPRNPI
+429 IRKLIENEQPQSPI

-453 AGGINVARRTVA
+453 SSGINVARRTVA

-475 SFMRKRQSTLAG
+475 SFMRKRQNTLSG
-487 IL
+487 ML

>member
-1 MMKLDFSIGI
+1 MKLDFNISI

-16 LTLTVQ
+16 LTLTAQ

-37 NEYIEENFAVNP
+37 SEYIEENFSINP
-49 FVELKDKI
+49 FVELKDQI
-57 SRDKTSVAANTKPD
+57 SRDKGSNVADTKID
-71 ATSTAKTLEDA
+71 TTSTAKTLEDA

-102 DSFKTRSTV
+102 DSFKTKSTV
-111 SKEQT
+111 SKEQN

-125 SHDKSLY
+125 AHEKSLY

-141 LSLTIQE
+141 LNLTLQE
-148 RFVAYKFLEE
+148 RLVAYKFLEE

-163 WVGVTVKE
+163 WISVKVKDVVD
-171 LASQTSVD
+171 QTSVE
-179 TDIVESVLETL
+179 TNVVEGVLEAL
-190 QMIEPAGLFSRTLA
+190 QSIEPAGLFSRTLS

-211 DDADLL
+211 KDAELL
-217 DDTLESILDNLH
+217 DETLEIILDNLH

-244 CSDEDLAENLKIIK
+244 CSNEDLSEKLKIIK
-258 SFNPKPGL
+258 AFNPKPGL
-266 QFSSEVIN
+266 YFSSEVAN

-300 VAIDKTYAKAVRKT
+300 VVIDKTYAKTVRKT

-324 KEKIAEANWLK
+324 KDKIAEANWLK

-359 LEKGPSH
+359 LEKGPSY

-373 DVAEAVEMHES
+373 DVAEAVDMHES

-429 IKKMIENEKPRNPI
+429 IRKLIENEKSQNPI
-443 SDDEIVETLK
+443 SDDEIVEILK
-453 AGGINVARRTVA
+453 ADGINVARRTVA
-465 KYRKVQNIPA
+465 KYRKVQSIPA

>member
-1 MMKLDFSIGI
+1 M
-11 GQRQG
+11 QG
-16 LTLTVQ
+16 AETL
-22 VQQAIKLLQMTNLEV
+22 
-37 NEYIEENFAVNP
+37 
-49 FVELKDKI
+49 
-57 SRDKTSVAANTKPD
+57 
-71 ATSTAKTLEDA
+71 STAKALEDT
-82 PFGSEKQKTKTE
+82 PFGTEKQKTKTE

-102 DSFKTRSTV
+102 DSFKTKSTV
-111 SKEQT
+111 SKEQS
-116 DFDPIQLIK
+116 DFDPVQLLK

-132 VHCGDYIER
+132 VHCGDYIE
-141 LSLTIQE
+141 SLGFTQQE
-148 RFVAYKFLEE
+148 QIVAYKFLEE

-163 WVGVTVKE
+163 WVDVTAKNV
-171 LASQTSVD
+171 AIQTLVD
-179 TDIVESVLETL
+179 LNVVEDVLDTL
-190 QMIEPAGLFSRTLA
+190 QMIEPAGLFARTLA

-211 DDADLL
+211 KDKALL
-217 DDTLESILDNLH
+217 DEMLESILDNLH

-244 CSDEDLAENLKIIK
+244 CNDEELAEKLRVIK
-258 SFNPKPGL
+258 SFDPKPGL
-266 QFSSEVIN
+266 QFSSEAIN
-274 IREPDLKITKNDDG
+274 IREPDLKITKKDDG

-300 VAIDKTYAKAVRKT
+300 VIIDKTYAKTVRKS

-347 VGAEIAKRQTEF
+347 VGAEIAKRQTAF
-359 LEKGPSH
+359 LEKGPSYI
-366 LQPMVLR
+366 QPMILR
-373 DVAEAVEMHES
+373 DVAEAVDMHES

-403 LKSFFSVGLQL
+403 LKSFFSVSLQL

-429 IKKMIENEKPRNPI
+429 IRKLIENEQPQSPI

-453 AGGINVARRTVA
+453 SSGINVARRTVA

-475 SFMRKRQSTLAG
+475 SFMRKRQNTLSG
-487 IL
+487 ML

>member
-1 MMKLDFSIGI
+1 MKLDFSINM

-16 LTLTVQ
+16 LTLTAQ

-49 FVELKDKI
+49 FVELNDKI
-57 SRDKTSVAANTKPD
+57 AREKKPNASD
-71 ATSTAKTLEDA
+71 ARAETLSTAKALEDT
-82 PFGSEKQKTKTE
+82 PFGTEKQKTKTE

-102 DSFKTRSTV
+102 DSFKTKSTV
-111 SKEQT
+111 SKEQS
-116 DFDPIQLIK
+116 DFDPVQLLK

-132 VHCGDYIER
+132 VHCGDYIE
-141 LSLTIQE
+141 SLGFTQQE
-148 RFVAYKFLEE
+148 QIVAYKFLEE

-163 WVGVTVKE
+163 WVDVTAKNV
-171 LASQTSVD
+171 AIQTLVD
-179 TDIVESVLETL
+179 LNVVEDVLDTL
-190 QMIEPAGLFSRTLA
+190 QMIEPAGLFARTLA

-211 DDADLL
+211 KDKALL
-217 DDTLESILDNLH
+217 DEMLESILDNLH

-244 CSDEDLAENLKIIK
+244 CNDEELAEKLRVIK
-258 SFNPKPGL
+258 SFDPKPGL
-266 QFSSEVIN
+266 QFSSEAIN
-274 IREPDLKITKNDDG
+274 IREPDLKITKKDDG

-300 VAIDKTYAKAVRKT
+300 VIIDKTYAKTVRKS

-347 VGAEIAKRQTEF
+347 VGAEIAKRQTAF
-359 LEKGPSH
+359 LEKGPSYI
-366 LQPMVLR
+366 QPMILR
-373 DVAEAVEMHES
+373 DVAEAVDMHES

-403 LKSFFSVGLQL
+403 LKSFFSVSLQL

-429 IKKMIENEKPRNPI
+429 IRKLIENEQPQSPI

-453 AGGINVARRTVA
+453 SSGINVARRTVA

-475 SFMRKRQSTLAG
+475 SFMRKRQNTLSG
-487 IL
+487 ML

>member
-1 MMKLDFSIGI
+1 MKLDFSIGI

-57 SRDKTSVAANTKPD
+57 SRVKTSDAANTKPD

-116 DFDPIQLIK
+116 DFDPIQLIR

-148 RFVAYKFLEE
+148 RLVAYKFLEE

-211 DDADLL
+211 NDADLL

-300 VAIDKTYAKAVRKT
+300 VVIDKTYAKAVRKT
-314 KMDAEQKEFI
+314 KMDAEQTEFI

-487 IL
+487 ML